1 MVRFVTIGTNFITD
15 LMLEAARK
23 TEWFELYAVYSRT
36 EERARQS
43 AQKYGAQVFYTDMDQ
58 VCKDANIDAVYIA
71 SPTFLHKAH
80 AIQCMNAG
88 KHVLCEKP
96 IAPNE
101 QDYLEMLECAE
112 RNNVLLLEAMR
123 PAYSMGWQ
131 MVEDFLP
138 RIAPLRRV
146 TLQFCQYS
154 SRYDKFKQGIVEN
167 AFKPELCNG
176 ALMDIGVYCVHV
188 MQKLL
193 GLPRTVQAQTTF
205 LPASID
211 GQGTIIADY
220 GEVMCELIYS
230 KITQGQAPSQLQ
242 GEQGCILVD
251 SVSNPTEIT
260 LQLRGGAVEKY
271 EVPGSELDILYEL
284 EGFYGQLKNGAD
296 ARQQEGSRNT
306 LHIMDEVRTQTGI
319 DFVAKI

>member
-1 MVRFVTIGTNFITD
+1 MVRFATIGTNFITD
-15 LMLEAARK
+15 LILDAAKK

-36 EERARQS
+36 EDRAQEF
-43 AQKYGAQVFYTDMDQ
+43 AQKHGAKVFYTDIDR
-58 VCKDANIDAVYIA
+58 VCKDENIDAVYVA

-80 AIQCMNAG
+80 AIQCMKAG

-96 IAPNE
+96 IAPSE
-101 QDYLEMLECAE
+101 KDYLEMLECA
-112 RNNVLLLEAMR
+112 RANNVLLLEAMR
-123 PAYSMGWQ
+123 PAYSIGWKL
-131 MVEDFLP
+131 VEGLME

-193 GLPRTVQAQTTF
+193 GLPKQVHAQTTF

-211 GQGTIIADY
+211 GQGTIIAAYDD
-220 GEVMCELIYS
+220 VLCELLYS

-251 SVSNPTEIT
+251 SVSNPGEIT
-260 LQLRGGAVEKY
+260 LSLRDGTVEKH
-271 EVPGSELDILYEL
+271 EVPGSESDILYEL
-284 EGFYGQLKNGAD
+284 EGFYDQLQNGAD
-296 ARQQEGSRNT
+296 ACQQQATQNT
-306 LHIMDEVRTQTGI
+306 LRIMDEVRAQTGI
-319 DFVAKI
+319 DFVAKA